1 VDIFDRFINEPLFSS
16 QSLLAIEV
24 SEVLYGS
31 DVQGSLVVEN
41 VTLSDVDDLD
51 LSIWHEESCFSVQP
65 LIKYD

>member
-1 VDIFDRFINEPLFSS
+1 MDIFHRFIDEPLFSG

-24 SEVLYGS
+24 SEVLQGS

-51 LSIWHEESCFSVQP
+51 LSIGHEESCFSVQP